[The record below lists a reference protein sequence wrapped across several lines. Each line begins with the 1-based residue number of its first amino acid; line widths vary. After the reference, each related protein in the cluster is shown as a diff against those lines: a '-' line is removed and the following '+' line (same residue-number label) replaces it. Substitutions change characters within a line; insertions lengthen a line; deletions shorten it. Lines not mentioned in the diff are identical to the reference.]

1 MSPRTT
7 DVNKDDHAKES
18 ILANSINAAE
28 RDGNDGEETT
38 EDTARRGQQPETT
51 WWALEGFR
59 RVRADEVQRKM
70 KKLTFMAAIG
80 GFLFGY
86 DTGTSEDF
94 KQSSFFVCVRCI
106 FLSPKKDTS
115 YGAFYIS
122 KMTQNR

>member
-1 MSPRTT
+1 MHSEGIDLNRIEERKVSYTMSPRTT

-18 ILANSINAAE
+18 ILANSANSINAAE

-38 EDTARRGQQPETT
+38 EDTARRGQQPEQPPSSSSMTT

-86 DTGTSEDF
+86 DTGTSE
-94 KQSSFFVCVRCI
+94 
-106 FLSPKKDTS
+106 
-115 YGAFYIS
+115 
-122 KMTQNR
+122 